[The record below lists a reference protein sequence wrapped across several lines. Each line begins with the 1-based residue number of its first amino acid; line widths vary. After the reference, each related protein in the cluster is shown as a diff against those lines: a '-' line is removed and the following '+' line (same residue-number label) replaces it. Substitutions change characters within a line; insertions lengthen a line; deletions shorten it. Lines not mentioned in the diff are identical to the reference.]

1 MRSIMAR
8 APFERCGVRCCS
20 RPSARKAPSLP
31 RPNGRERWPRY
42 LATSVEWVHLRLF
55 HRWRDRRTVWGSS
68 SLVGLPNGLQLFN
81 ELVCVGLG
89 FPPCCEGIERCVSHL
104 HVLGNVPSIV
114 ATLPGVLCGIDCE
127 DMAHFPLALCR
138 RGGARRYRHADR
150 RTLCCTQRS

>member
-1 MRSIMAR
+1 MTRAAPRHSRTRRSTSSKSLGSYSNGHDTAGAPPSSSQRPR
-8 APFERCGVRCCS
+8 A
-20 RPSARKAPSLP
+20 
-31 RPNGRERWPRY
+31 
-42 LATSVEWVHLRLF
+42 LATLSRDVGGDLRLF

-89 FPPCCEGIERCVSHL
+89 FPPCCKGIERCVSHL

-150 RTLCCTQRS
+150 RT